1 MPDRSWRISG
11 SELYYP
17 TSNDAI
23 SVVSGPYEHGKRYMI
38 APGVI
43 TLHFDELS
51 CSIMHHRVNISI
63 DSDAPLLTP
72 DTSAES
78 IDEHDLPTFTRIQD
92 RPSSPAESAGATHGS
107 DLDTPEIGFIP
118 FQPRFPRPGALS
130 PTYDGN
136 YSDSE
141 APLTTDLSDEE
152 DLPPSMWRERR
163 PLSTLQEADI
173 VDQHDVSYPPIA
185 VRPLRSKKS
194 ERFRSFYP
202 PSAPRLVGP
211 MLRPK
216 ERFRHAVQKVI
227 VMRRRMKTHMAIG
240 VAVAEPG
247 INPRRPAADLQ
258 FGGIRQDC
266 VIEVSDYSGLRHKYG
281 KMTNQ
286 EFVRFMADSKASKR
300 EKWVKVR
307 WINIAGLSW
316 DVMKAV
322 SLIYEMHPLALADV
336 FNTHSQ
342 MHSKADYHPKHL
354 FLRIL
359 CHELTED
366 ETRAGIHPFPT
377 YSSTR
382 ADSPFPFTKEEM
394 MADDVNHRRY
404 WHSLKS
410 KMRKQSRK
418 QQPADVERD
427 AAYSLSGLLFPRGLS
442 ILSVAR
448 QQRAA
453 KLQSQKEAVRLRA
466 LKEGECI
473 NVKVSTMHCYIHPS
487 RFGPHYDT
495 TNHQSPQTAQSTP
508 TKSLLALVVDKSL
521 DVMNEYHTLLKQF
534 ECQVLLNPQI
544 STVRSLHIL
553 SGDLILHKSTLEPTT
568 TLIYDLIHHDR
579 DRCAALIDPERHRR
593 SVVDPVTWYISH
605 RSKTYLAGTLDHMEN
620 ILRNMETYSA
630 IKDIPQRRL
639 ALASIVF
646 LPLTL
651 MTGYFGMNFD
661 PMWSVQQNSDI
672 FFWKIAVPVM
682 CVVIPLFL
690 SEDIRRMIHY
700 VRKQRM
706 EGKGSLESFG
716 KFIEGAM

>member
-1 MPDRSWRISG
+1 
-11 SELYYP
+11 
-17 TSNDAI
+17 
-23 SVVSGPYEHGKRYMI
+23 
-38 APGVI
+38 
-43 TLHFDELS
+43 
-51 CSIMHHRVNISI
+51 MHHRVNISI

-366 ETRAGIHPFPT
+366 ETQ
-377 YSSTR
+377 
-382 ADSPFPFTKEEM
+382 EM

-473 NVKVSTMHCYIHPS
+473 NVKVSTMGSQLLLTGTVISIHPDSDLTMTQPITS
-487 RFGPHYDT
+487 RLKQLRARLRRFADPSVLV
-495 TNHQSPQTAQSTP
+495 Q
-508 TKSLLALVVDKSL
+508 SLLALVVDKSL

-630 IKDIPQRRL
+630 ISENLIDYTFNRTSHSVNEVMRRL

>member
-1 MPDRSWRISG
+1 
-11 SELYYP
+11 
-17 TSNDAI
+17 
-23 SVVSGPYEHGKRYMI
+23 
-38 APGVI
+38 
-43 TLHFDELS
+43 
-51 CSIMHHRVNISI
+51 MHHRVNISI

-473 NVKVSTMHCYIHPS
+473 NVKVSTMGSQLLLTGTVISIHPDSDLTMTQPITS
-487 RFGPHYDT
+487 RLKQLRARLRRFADPSVLV
-495 TNHQSPQTAQSTP
+495 Q
-508 TKSLLALVVDKSL
+508 SLLALVVDKSL

-630 IKDIPQRRL
+630 ISENLIDYTFNRTSHSVNEVMRRL

-672 FFWKIAVPVM
+672 L
-682 CVVIPLFL
+682 CVNML
-690 SEDIRRMIHY
+690 Y
-700 VRKQRM
+700 Q
-706 EGKGSLESFG
+706 
-716 KFIEGAM
+716 